1 MSRSTTV
8 AESEMKAGA
17 ARSASAIFS
26 SVVGSLSLGMA
37 AALHLVT
44 SEGRTRLD
52 CRRGSHLTGNEPVK
66 RDLARFCSGESIMAQ
81 RRTVLPAVLADAH
94 PTRDVAWQ
102 HGPYT
107 VQV

>member
-1 MSRSTTV
+1 MV
-8 AESEMKAGA
+8 EVGAGLA
-17 ARSASAIFS
+17 HEHVRSA
-26 SVVGSLSLGMA
+26 
-37 AALHLVT
+37 
-44 SEGRTRLD
+44 D
-52 CRRGSHLTGNEPVK
+52 NEPVK
-66 RDLARFCSGESIMAQ
+66 RDLTPFCSGESIMAQ